1 MVGTRPGFVS
11 SFTKAVVPAPS
22 CPPIKHINKPD
33 NNNTSRVSNCLIMA
47 MNVATTIIIPAITM
61 DSPICINILKNRS
74 TLQISQMSNMYL
86 HYTHIL
92 KLVLFPLN

>member
-11 SFTKAVVPAPS
+11 SFTNAVVPAPS

-47 MNVATTIIIPAITM
+47 INVATTITTPAITII
-61 DSPICINILKNRS
+61 SPIRVFPTNSKYSLPFYYGIHPSNHVKYDILAS
-74 TLQISQMSNMYL
+74 
-86 HYTHIL
+86 
-92 KLVLFPLN
+92 

>member
-33 NNNTSRVSNCLIMA
+33 SNKTSRVSNCLIMA
-47 MNVATTIIIPAITM
+47 INVATTITIPAITIF
-61 DSPICINILKNRS
+61 SPIRVLS
-74 TLQISQMSNMYL
+74 T
-86 HYTHIL
+86 
-92 KLVLFPLN
+92 